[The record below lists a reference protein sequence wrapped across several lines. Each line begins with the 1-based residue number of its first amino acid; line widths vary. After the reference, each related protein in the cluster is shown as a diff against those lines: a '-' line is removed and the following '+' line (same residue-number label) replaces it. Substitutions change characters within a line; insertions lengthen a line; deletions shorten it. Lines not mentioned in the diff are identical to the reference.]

1 MSAIGDSG
9 TTPRS
14 SPLRRELL
22 VNATPPETRVAIL
35 EDGRTVEVLHERRG
49 RQGLVGN
56 VYLGRV
62 HRVLPGM
69 QAAFVSIGLE
79 RDAFLYVEDVLPRS
93 ADFDSDGEED
103 GPRNEAREAADRPR
117 IDDLVKEGQELVV
130 QVTKD
135 PLGGKGP
142 RVTANLSLPGRTL
155 VYLPGVKEIGISR
168 RITDE
173 EERERLR
180 RILETLPGDGGL
192 IARTA
197 AAGSSATEF
206 LAEHGYLTQLAE
218 RISRKAETS
227 PAPATLHRELD
238 LAVRA
243 ARDLVTGDFA
253 AIRVDD
259 EETYSRLADFI
270 GQVAPSLAYRL
281 ELDRRPE
288 PLFERFGVE
297 AEIENALKSRVPLS
311 SGGSIVIHQ
320 TEALVA
326 IDVNTGKYVGK
337 EDLEATVFET
347 NIEAVPEVARQIRL
361 RDLGGLLVVDFI
373 DMLDVDHRR
382 EVAERFEAELAKD
395 RARFRILPVSE
406 FGLIEITR
414 QRSRGNL
421 EKLLTRSCPD
431 CGGSGRVK
439 TDLTVALELRRAL
452 LSPPVLSVAGATVR
466 VRVRPGLAR
475 FLADEEPDLLADV
488 EKELGIKVELVT
500 DATLPPAHYEITDK

>member
-1 MSAIGDSG
+1 
-9 TTPRS
+9 
-14 SPLRRELL
+14 LRKELL

-79 RDAFLYVEDVLPRS
+79 RDAFLYVEDVLPRTV
-93 ADFDSDGEED
+93 DLESDGVENGGGEQ
-103 GPRNEAREAADRPR
+103 GAEPGDRPR
-117 IDDLVKEGQELVV
+117 IDDLVKEGQDFIV

-135 PLGGKGP
+135 PLAGKGP
-142 RVTANLSLPGRTL
+142 RVTANISLPGRTL
-155 VYLPGVKEIGISR
+155 VYLPGVRDIGISR
-168 RITDE
+168 RITNDD
-173 EERERLR
+173 ERERLR

-197 AAGSSATEF
+197 AEGSSSAEF
-206 LAEHGYLTQLAE
+206 AAEYAYLTELAAK
-218 RISRKAETS
+218 IQRKADSSSGPTL
-227 PAPATLHRELD
+227 LHRELD
-238 LAVRA
+238 LPLRAV
-243 ARDLVTGDFA
+243 RDLVTRDFA
-253 AIRVDD
+253 TVRVDD
-259 EETYSRLADFI
+259 EETHARLAELL
-270 GQVAPSLAYRL
+270 GQVAPSLAFRL
-281 ELDRRPE
+281 ELDRKPE

-297 AEIENALKSRVPLS
+297 AEIENALKSRVPLG

-326 IDVNTGKYVGK
+326 IDINTGKYVGK
-337 EDLEATVFET
+337 EDLEETVFAT
-347 NIEAVPEVARQIRL
+347 NLEAIPEVARQIRL

-373 DMLDVDHRR
+373 DMLDPEHRR
-382 EVAERFEAELAKD
+382 EVFERFEAELAKD
-395 RARFRILPVSE
+395 RARFRMLPVSE

-421 EKLLTRSCPD
+421 EKLLTRSCPN

-439 TDLTVALELRRAL
+439 TDLTTALELRREL
-452 LSPPVLSVAGATVR
+452 LAPPVLFSAGETVR
-466 VRVRPGLAR
+466 VRVRPGLAT
-475 FLADEEPDLLADV
+475 FLAEEEPGLLTDV
-488 EKELGIKVELVT
+488 EKELGVTVELVP
-500 DATLPPAHYEITDK
+500 DATLPVARYEIVRAG

>member
-1 MSAIGDSG
+1 M
-9 TTPRS
+9 
-14 SPLRRELL
+14 RRELL
-22 VNATPPETRVAIL
+22 VNVTPPQTRVAIL

-56 VYLGRV
+56 IYLGRV

-93 ADFDSDGEED
+93 ADLDSDADED
-103 GPRNEAREAADRPR
+103 GREEKREAGDRPR
-117 IDDLVKEGQELVV
+117 IDDLVKEGQQLVV

-155 VYLPGVKEIGISR
+155 VYLPGPRAIGISR
-168 RITDE
+168 RITNE

-180 RILETLPGDGGL
+180 RILEGLPGEGGL
-192 IARTA
+192 IARTVA
-197 AAGSSATEF
+197 AESSGTEF
-206 LAEHGYLTQLAE
+206 LAEHQYLTQLAE
-218 RISRKAETS
+218 KIFRKAETLS
-227 PAPATLHRELD
+227 APAILHRELD

-243 ARDLVTGDFA
+243 VRDLVTGDFA
-253 AIRVDD
+253 AIRVDE
-259 EETYSRLADFI
+259 EETYSRLAEFL
-270 GQVAPSLAYRL
+270 GQVAPSLSYRL
-281 ELDRRPE
+281 ELDRGPE

-297 AEIENALKSRVPLS
+297 GEIENALKSRVPLP

-347 NIEAVPEVARQIRL
+347 NLEAVPEVARQIRL

-373 DMLDVDHRR
+373 DMLDEAHRH
-382 EVAERFEAELAKD
+382 EVSDRFEAELAKD

-452 LSPPVLSVAGATVR
+452 LSPQFAPVAGATVR
-466 VRVRPGLAR
+466 VRVRPGLAK
-475 FLADEEPDLLADV
+475 FLAEEEPMLLSEL
-488 EKELGIKVELVT
+488 EKELGAAVELIA
-500 DATLPPAHYEITDK
+500 DATLPPAHYEISG

>member
-1 MSAIGDSG
+1 
-9 TTPRS
+9 
-14 SPLRRELL
+14 LRKELL

-56 VYLGRV
+56 IYLGRV

-79 RDAFLYVEDVLPRS
+79 RDAFLYVEDVLPRPVEPEV
-93 ADFDSDGEED
+93 DVEDDSG
-103 GPRNEAREAADRPR
+103 GVGRREAADRPR
-117 IDDLVKEGQELVV
+117 IDDLVKEGQEFPV

-135 PLGGKGP
+135 ALAGKGP
-142 RVTANLSLPGRTL
+142 RVTANLSLPGRML
-155 VYLPGVKEIGISR
+155 VYLPGTREIGISR
-168 RITDE
+168 RITE
-173 EERERLR
+173 EDERERLR
-180 RILETLPGDGGL
+180 TTLESLPGDGGL

-197 AAGSSATEF
+197 ARGASSAEF
-206 LAEHGYLTQLAE
+206 LAEQRYLSELAE
-218 RISRKAETS
+218 KIAQKAETS
-227 PAPATLHRELD
+227 SAPAVLHRELD
-238 LAVRA
+238 LALRA
-243 ARDLVTGDFA
+243 VRDLVGGDFA

-259 EETYSRLADFI
+259 EETHARLAEFV
-270 GQVAPSLAYRL
+270 GQAAPSLAYKL
-281 ELDRRPE
+281 ELDRKPE
-288 PLFERFGVE
+288 SLFERYGVE
-297 AEIENALKSRVPLS
+297 AEIENALKSRVPLP

-326 IDVNTGKYVGK
+326 IDINTGKYVGK
-337 EDLEATVFET
+337 EDLEETVFAT
-347 NIEAVPEVARQIRL
+347 NLEAVPEVARQIRL

-373 DMLDVDHRR
+373 DMLEPAHRR
-382 EVAERFEAELAKD
+382 EVSERFEAELAKD

-439 TDLTVALELRRAL
+439 TDLTAALELRRAL
-452 LSPPVLSVAGATVR
+452 LSPGVGSVAGQTVR
-466 VRVRPGLAR
+466 VRVPPGVARFIAEEEPGL
-475 FLADEEPDLLADV
+475 LDDV
-488 EKELGIKVELVT
+488 ERELAVKVELVE
-500 DATLPPAHYEITDK
+500 DETLPDAHYHIVDK

>member
-155 VYLPGVKEIGISR
+155 VYLPGVKEIGI
-168 RITDE
+168 
-173 EERERLR
+173 
-180 RILETLPGDGGL
+180 
-192 IARTA
+192 
-197 AAGSSATEF
+197 
-206 LAEHGYLTQLAE
+206 
-218 RISRKAETS
+218 
-227 PAPATLHRELD
+227 
-238 LAVRA
+238 
-243 ARDLVTGDFA
+243 
-253 AIRVDD
+253 
-259 EETYSRLADFI
+259 
-270 GQVAPSLAYRL
+270 
-281 ELDRRPE
+281 
-288 PLFERFGVE
+288 
-297 AEIENALKSRVPLS
+297 
-311 SGGSIVIHQ
+311 
-320 TEALVA
+320 
-326 IDVNTGKYVGK
+326 
-337 EDLEATVFET
+337 
-347 NIEAVPEVARQIRL
+347 
-361 RDLGGLLVVDFI
+361 
-373 DMLDVDHRR
+373 
-382 EVAERFEAELAKD
+382 
-395 RARFRILPVSE
+395 
-406 FGLIEITR
+406 
-414 QRSRGNL
+414 
-421 EKLLTRSCPD
+421 
-431 CGGSGRVK
+431 
-439 TDLTVALELRRAL
+439 
-452 LSPPVLSVAGATVR
+452 
-466 VRVRPGLAR
+466 
-475 FLADEEPDLLADV
+475 
-488 EKELGIKVELVT
+488 
-500 DATLPPAHYEITDK
+500 

>member
-1 MSAIGDSG
+1 V
-9 TTPRS
+9 RK
-14 SPLRRELL
+14 ELL
-22 VNATPPETRVAIL
+22 VNASPPESRVALL
-35 EDGRTVEVLHERRG
+35 EEGRTVEVLHERREHE
-49 RQGLVGN
+49 GLVGN
-56 VYLGRV
+56 IYLGRI

-79 RDAFLYVEDVLPRS
+79 RDAFLYVEDVLPRPV
-93 ADFDSDGEED
+93 DFESEDAEDGTAEED
-103 GPRNEAREAADRPR
+103 QDHSDRLR
-117 IDDLVKEGQELVV
+117 IDDLVKEGQEIVV

-135 PLGGKGP
+135 RLAGKGP

-155 VYLPGVKEIGISR
+155 VHLPGVAEIGISR

-173 EERERLR
+173 AERERLR
-180 RILETLPGDGGL
+180 GILEPLPGGGGW

-197 AAGSSATEF
+197 AQGSSSAEF
-206 LAEHGYLTQLAE
+206 AADHRYLTELAAK
-218 RISRKAETS
+218 IARKAES
-227 PAPATLHRELD
+227 SSAPAVLHRELD
-238 LAVRA
+238 LALRA
-243 ARDLVTGDFA
+243 VRDLVTSDFA

-259 EETYSRLADFI
+259 EETHGRLAEFL
-270 GQVAPSLAYRL
+270 GQVAPPLAYRL

-297 AEIENALKSRVPLS
+297 AEIENALKSRVPLP

-326 IDVNTGKYVGK
+326 IDINTGKYVGK
-337 EDLEATVFET
+337 EDLEETVFET
-347 NIEAVPEVARQIRL
+347 NLEAIPEVARQIRL

-373 DMLDVDHRR
+373 DMLDVAHRR
-382 EVAERFEAELAKD
+382 EVFERFEAELAKD

-421 EKLLTRSCPD
+421 EKLLTRPCPD

-452 LSPPVLSVAGATVR
+452 LAPPVLFVAGETVR
-466 VRVRPGLAR
+466 VRVRPALAR
-475 FLADEEPDLLADV
+475 FLEEEEPDLLSDV
-488 EKELGIKVELVT
+488 QKELEIGLELVP
-500 DATLPPAHYEITDK
+500 DETLPPARYEIEN

>member
-1 MSAIGDSG
+1 M
-9 TTPRS
+9 RKQ
-14 SPLRRELL
+14 LL
-22 VNATPPETRVAIL
+22 VNATPSETRVAVL
-35 EDGRTVEVLHERRG
+35 EDGRVVEVLHERRQ

-69 QAAFVSIGLE
+69 EAAFVSIGLE
-79 RDAFLYVEDVLPRS
+79 RDAFLYVEDVLPP
-93 ADFDSDGEED
+93 ALDGIGNGD
-103 GPRNEAREAADRPR
+103 PAAALAERPDRPR
-117 IDDLVKEGQELVV
+117 IDSLVREGQEFVV

-135 PLGGKGP
+135 PLAGKGP

-155 VYLPGVKEIGISR
+155 VYLPGVRDIGISR

-173 EERERLR
+173 VERDRLR
-180 RILETLPGDGGL
+180 GILESLPSEGGF

-197 AAGSSATEF
+197 AQGGSPTEF
-206 LAEHGYLTQLAE
+206 AADHRYLTDLAD
-218 RISRKAETS
+218 RIARKAENS
-227 PAPATLHRELD
+227 SAPAVLHRELD
-238 LAVRA
+238 LALRA
-243 ARDLVTGDFA
+243 VRDLVTGEFDSM
-253 AIRVDD
+253 RVDD
-259 EETYSRLADFI
+259 EETHSRLAEFLEA
-270 GQVAPSLAYRL
+270 VAPSLVYRL
-281 ELDRRPE
+281 ELYRAPE
-288 PLFERFGVE
+288 PLFDAFGVE
-297 AEIENALKSRVPLS
+297 EEIENALKSRVPLS

-337 EDLEATVFET
+337 EDLEETVFAT
-347 NIEAVPEVARQIRL
+347 NLEAIPEVARQIRL

-373 DMLDVDHRR
+373 DMLDPAHRH
-382 EVAERFEAELAKD
+382 EVFERFEAELAKD

-421 EKLLTRSCPD
+421 EKLLTRFCPD

-452 LSPPVLSVAGATVR
+452 LAPPQLFVSGQTVR
-466 VRVRPGLAR
+466 VRVRPALAR
-475 FLADEEPDLLADV
+475 FLAEEEPGLLSDV
-488 EKELGIKVELVT
+488 ELELAVRVVVVADE
-500 DATLPPAHYEITDK
+500 TLPPARYEIEG

>member
-1 MSAIGDSG
+1 MSWGL
-9 TTPRS
+9 
-14 SPLRRELL
+14 SPVRKELL
-22 VNATPPETRVAIL
+22 VNATPPETRVALL

-49 RQGLVGN
+49 RQALVGN

-79 RDAFLYVEDVLPRS
+79 RDAFLYVEDVLPRPVDLES
-93 ADFDSDGEED
+93 EGDDDTREE
-103 GPRNEAREAADRPR
+103 RRERGDRPR

-135 PLGGKGP
+135 PLAGKGP

-155 VYLPGVKEIGISR
+155 VYLPGVREIGVSR

-173 EERERLR
+173 AERERLR
-180 RILETLPGDGGL
+180 QLLESLSSDGGL

-197 AAGSSATEF
+197 AAGGSIEEF
-206 LAEHGYLTQLAE
+206 AADHGYLAE
-218 RISRKAETS
+218 LSARIERKAGS
-227 PAPATLHRELD
+227 SSGPAVLHRELD
-238 LAVRA
+238 LALRSV
-243 ARDLVTGDFA
+243 RDLVTSDFA
-253 AIRVDD
+253 AIRVDED
-259 EETYSRLADFI
+259 GTHGRLAEFL
-270 GQVAPSLAYRL
+270 GQVAPSLLHRL
-281 ELDRRPE
+281 ELDRGPE

-297 AEIENALKSRVPLS
+297 AEIENALKSRVPLP

-326 IDVNTGKYVGK
+326 IDVNTGRYVGK
-337 EDLEATVFET
+337 EDLEETVFET
-347 NIEAVPEVARQIRL
+347 NLEAIPEVARQIRL

-373 DMLDVDHRR
+373 DMLDPAHRH
-382 EVAERFEAELAKD
+382 EVFERFEAELAKD
-395 RARFRILPVSE
+395 RARFRMLPVSE

-421 EKLLTRSCPD
+421 EKLLTRWCPD

-439 TDLTVALELRRAL
+439 THLTVALELRRAL
-452 LSPPVLSVAGATVR
+452 LAVPVLVVAGETVK
-466 VRVRPGLAR
+466 VRVRPALAR
-475 FLADEEPDLLADV
+475 FLAEEEPDLLSDV
-488 EKELGIKVELVT
+488 EKERGVKVEIIA
-500 DATLPPAHYEITDK
+500 DETLPPARYQIVGR

>member
-1 MSAIGDSG
+1 M
-9 TTPRS
+9 RK
-14 SPLRRELL
+14 ELL
-22 VNATPPETRVAIL
+22 VNATPPETRVAIV

-56 VYLGRV
+56 VYLGRI

-79 RDAFLYVEDVLPRS
+79 RDAFLYVEDVLPRPV
-93 ADFDSDGEED
+93 DLDSDEEGEAAD
-103 GPRNEAREAADRPR
+103 SGGDRADRPR
-117 IDDLVKEGQELVV
+117 IDDVVKEGQEFVV

-135 PLGGKGP
+135 PLAGKGP

-155 VYLPGVKEIGISR
+155 VYLPGIQEIGISR

-173 EERERLR
+173 AERDRLR
-180 RILETLPGDGGL
+180 QILESLPGDGGL

-197 AAGSSATEF
+197 AEGSTPAEFAADHRYLSDLADRIASKADNSA
-206 LAEHGYLTQLAE
+206 
-218 RISRKAETS
+218 
-227 PAPATLHRELD
+227 APAVLHRELD
-238 LAVRA
+238 LALRSV
-243 ARDLVTGDFA
+243 RDLVTSDFE

-259 EETYSRLADFI
+259 EETHGRLAEFL
-270 GQVAPSLAYRL
+270 GTVAPPLVYRL
-281 ELDRRPE
+281 ELYRRPE
-288 PLFERFGVE
+288 PLFETYGVE
-297 AEIENALKSRVPLS
+297 AEIENALKSHVPLP

-326 IDVNTGKYVGK
+326 IDINTGKFVGK
-337 EDLEATVFET
+337 EDLEETVFST
-347 NIEAVPEVARQIRL
+347 NLEAIPEVARQIRL

-373 DMLDVDHRR
+373 DMLDPGHRR
-382 EVAERFEAELAKD
+382 EVFERFEAELARD
-395 RARFRILPVSE
+395 RARFRMLPVSE

-452 LSPPVLSVAGATVR
+452 LAPPGLFVTGETVR
-466 VRVRPGLAR
+466 VRVRPALAK
-475 FLADEEPDLLADV
+475 FLAEEEPSFLSDV
-488 EKELGIKVELVT
+488 ERELAIKVELVA
-500 DATLPPAHYEITDK
+500 DETLPPARYEIVRS

>member
-1 MSAIGDSG
+1 M
-9 TTPRS
+9 RK
-14 SPLRRELL
+14 ELL
-22 VNATPPETRVAIL
+22 VNAAPPEARVAIL

-56 VYLGRV
+56 IYLGRV

-69 QAAFVSIGLE
+69 QAAFVAIGLE
-79 RDAFLYVEDVLPRS
+79 RDAFLYVEDVLPRTV
-93 ADFDSDGEED
+93 DIDSDVDESA
-103 GPRNEAREAADRPR
+103 AREESAAADRPR
-117 IDDLVKEGQELVV
+117 IDDLVKEGQEFVV

-135 PLGGKGP
+135 PLAGKGP

-155 VYLPGVKEIGISR
+155 VYLPGVRDVGISR

-180 RILETLPGDGGL
+180 RILETLPGEGGL

-197 AAGSSATEF
+197 AEGSSSAEF
-206 LAEHGYLTQLAE
+206 ASDFAYLADLAAK
-218 RISRKAETS
+218 IQRKADTS
-227 PAPATLHRELD
+227 SAPIVLHRELD
-238 LAVRA
+238 LPLRAV
-243 ARDLVTGDFA
+243 RDLVTSDFA
-253 AIRVDD
+253 AIKVDD
-259 EETYSRLADFI
+259 EETHARLSEFV

-281 ELDRRPE
+281 ELYGDAQ

-297 AEIENALKSRVPLS
+297 AEIENALKSRVPLA

-326 IDVNTGKYVGK
+326 IDINTGKYVGK
-337 EDLEATVFET
+337 EDLEETVFAT
-347 NIEAVPEVARQIRL
+347 NLEAIPEVARQIRL

-373 DMLDVDHRR
+373 DMLDTAHRR
-382 EVAERFEAELAKD
+382 EVFERFEAELAKD

-439 TDLTVALELRRAL
+439 TDLTIAHELRRELRAL
-452 LSPPVLSVAGATVR
+452 PGPFPGGETVR
-466 VRVRPGLAR
+466 VRVRPGLAK
-475 FLADEEPDLLADV
+475 FLAEEEPELLSDV
-488 EKELGIKVELVT
+488 EKELGVSVLLVS
-500 DATLPPAHYEITDK
+500 DETLPVARYEIER